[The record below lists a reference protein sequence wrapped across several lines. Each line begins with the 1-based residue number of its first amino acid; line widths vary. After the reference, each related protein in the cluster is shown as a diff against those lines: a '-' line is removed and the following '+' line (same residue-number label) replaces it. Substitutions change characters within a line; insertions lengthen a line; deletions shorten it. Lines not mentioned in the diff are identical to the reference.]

1 MGIRPDENM
10 FTNDNKYYEMR
21 MKSDEELIRLTYE
34 TYKAVDRRNALIA
47 GGSFI
52 MVAEIVYR
60 TLDNV
65 TQDVD
70 LWIKNILA
78 IFCLILHFVLCGLV
92 FAWLN
97 GKFVKNK
104 AETHRYAK
112 EELISRGYKV
122 YVKEYYKY
130 DECQYSYL
138 IIENKKGEIMS
149 EKIENGTL

>member
-1 MGIRPDENM
+1 M
-10 FTNDNKYYEMR
+10 NDIKLKVQSM
-21 MKSDEELIRLTYE
+21 SDEELIRLTYE

-60 TLDNV
+60 TLDNI

-78 IFCLILHFVLCGLV
+78 IFCLILHFVLCGLI

-138 IIENKKGEIMS
+138 VIENKKGEIMS

>member
-60 TLDNV
+60 TLDNI

-138 IIENKKGEIMS
+138 VIENKKGEIMS

>member
-34 TYKAVDRRNALIA
+34 TYKAVDRRNALIV

-60 TLDNV
+60 TLDNI

-78 IFCLILHFVLCGLV
+78 IFCLILHFVLCGLI

-130 DECQYSYL
+130 DEQYSYL
-138 IIENKKGEIMS
+138 VIENKKGEIMN

>member
-1 MGIRPDENM
+1 MGRRPDENM

-34 TYKAVDRRNALIA
+34 TYKAVNRRNTLIA
-47 GGSFI
+47 CGSFL
-52 MVAEIVYR
+52 VAAKIVFR
-60 TLDNV
+60 TLDIV

-70 LWIKNILA
+70 LLIKNILA
-78 IFCLILHFVLCGLV
+78 IFCLFLHFVLCGLIFTWV
-92 FAWLN
+92 N

-104 AETHRYAK
+104 AEIHRYAK

-122 YVKEYYKY
+122 YVEEYYKY

-138 IIENKKGEIMS
+138 VIENKKGEIMS